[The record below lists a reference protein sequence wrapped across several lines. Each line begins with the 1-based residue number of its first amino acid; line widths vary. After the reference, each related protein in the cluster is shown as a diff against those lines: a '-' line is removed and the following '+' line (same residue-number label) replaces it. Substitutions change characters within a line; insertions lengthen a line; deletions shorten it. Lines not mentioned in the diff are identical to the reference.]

1 MGMGPAAFA
10 RALNSL
16 GLLAV
21 TLVLAAALF
30 LQLIL
35 GELPCPL
42 CLLQRVGFVA
52 LGFGLLLNIRF
63 GPAPLHYGL
72 VILAALFGAAAAGRQ
87 VLLHIVP
94 GSGAY
99 GSPLLGLHLY
109 TWSLLLFVTAITG
122 VAVLLL
128 MEGQFER
135 QRAWTA
141 DGWQRLVMSLY
152 LAVTVLI
159 GLAAFAQ
166 CGPAECP
173 DDPTSYWL
181 FDRPAG

>member
-1 MGMGPAAFA
+1 MGAAALA
-10 RALNSL
+10 RNLNAL

-21 TLVLAAALF
+21 SAVLAAALV
-30 LQLIL
+30 LELTL

-52 LGFGLLLNIRF
+52 VGFGLLLNVRF

-72 VILAALFGAAAAGRQ
+72 VILAALFGSAAAGRQ

-109 TWSLLLFVTAITG
+109 SWCLTLFLVVIAGTAL
-122 VAVLLL
+122 LLL

-135 QRAWTA
+135 SRMWPMA
-141 DGWQRLVMSLY
+141 GWQKLVVGLY
-152 LAVTVLI
+152 VGVTVLV
-159 GLAAFAQ
+159 GVAAFVE
-166 CGPAECP
+166 CGPGECP
-173 DDPTSYWL
+173 DNPTSYWL
-181 FDRPAG
+181 LNRLRP

>member
-1 MGMGPAAFA
+1 MSPAAFA
-10 RALNSL
+10 RELNGL

-21 TLVLAAALF
+21 TLVLAAALI
-30 LQLIL
+30 LQLL
-35 GELPCPL
+35 MGELPCPL
-42 CLLQRVGFVA
+42 CLLQRIGFVA
-52 LGFGLLLNIRF
+52 LGFGLLLNLRF
-63 GPAPLHYGL
+63 GPSPLHYGL
-72 VILAALFGAAAAGRQ
+72 VIVAALFGAAAAGRQ

-109 TWSLLLFVTAITG
+109 TWSLLLFLAAIAA

-135 QRAWTA
+135 GRAQPA
-141 DGWQRLVMSLY
+141 SSWQRMAMGLY
-152 LAVTVLI
+152 LAVTVVT

-166 CGPAECP
+166 CGPSECP
-173 DDPTSYWL
+173 DNPTSYWL
-181 FDRPAG
+181 LDRNAR

>member
-1 MGMGPAAFA
+1 MSAAAFA
-10 RALNSL
+10 RDLNAL

-21 TLVLAAALF
+21 TLVLAAALV
-30 LQLIL
+30 LQLAL

-52 LGFGLLLNIRF
+52 VGFGLLLNVRF

-72 VILAALFGAAAAGRQ
+72 VILGALFGAAAAGRQ

-109 TWSLLLFVTAITG
+109 TWSLALFLVVVAG
-122 VAVLLL
+122 VALLL
-128 MEGQFER
+128 MLEGQFER
-135 QRAWTA
+135 SRAWSA
-141 DGWQRLVMSLY
+141 AGWQRAVMGLY
-152 LAVTVLI
+152 LAVTALV
-159 GLAAFAQ
+159 GASAFVE
-166 CGPAECP
+166 CGPGECP
-173 DDPTSYWL
+173 DSPTGYWL
-181 FDRPAG
+181 LDQPRP

>member
-1 MGMGPAAFA
+1 MGSASFV
-10 RALNSL
+10 RDLNAL

-21 TLVLAAALF
+21 TLVLAAALV
-30 LQLIL
+30 LQLTL

-52 LGFGLLLNIRF
+52 VGFGLLLNIRF

-72 VILAALFGAAAAGRQ
+72 VILGALYGAAAAGRQ

-99 GSPLLGLHLY
+99 GSPLWGLHLY
-109 TWSLLLFVTAITG
+109 SWALILFLVVIAGIALLL
-122 VAVLLL
+122 LL
-128 MEGQFER
+128 EGQFER
-135 QRAWTA
+135 LRPWAA
-141 DGWQRLVMSLY
+141 GGWQKFVMGFYLV
-152 LAVTVLI
+152 VTVLV
-159 GLAAFAQ
+159 GVSAFVE
-166 CGPAECP
+166 CGPGECP

-181 FDRPAG
+181 LQRMTR

>member
-1 MGMGPAAFA
+1 MSAAAFA
-10 RALNSL
+10 RNLNAL

-21 TLVLAAALF
+21 TLVLAAALV
-30 LQLIL
+30 LQLTL

-52 LGFGLLLNIRF
+52 VGFGLLLNVRF

-72 VILAALFGAAAAGRQ
+72 VILGALFGAAAAARQ

-94 GSGAY
+94 GSGAF

-109 TWSLLLFVTAITG
+109 SWCLLLFLVVIAGI
-122 VAVLLL
+122 ALLLL

-135 QRAWTA
+135 NRAWPA
-141 DGWQRLVMSLY
+141 RGWQRLVIGLY
-152 LAVTVLI
+152 AGVTVLVGI
-159 GLAAFAQ
+159 SAFVE
-166 CGPAECP
+166 CGPGECP

-181 FDRPAG
+181 LSRAHP